1 MPRGRKTDQTSAPIA
16 AQTSGEPAVQTSAQP
31 VAPAKLTD
39 SEVAE
44 ALKAV
49 PEWSEVSE
57 AIQRTFRFGDFRQSM
72 AFVAQVADAAER
84 AQHHPDILV
93 RFNKVTLTLSTH
105 DAGGITSMDFDLAA
119 RCDAFAKS

>member
-1 MPRGRKTDQTSAPIA
+1 MPRGRKSDPKSAPA
-16 AQTSGEPAVQTSAQP
+16 AAPTPGQPAAAP
-31 VAPAKLTD
+31 VKLTD
-39 SEVAE
+39 AQLAE

-57 AIQRTFRFGDFRQSM
+57 AIQRTYRFGDFRQSM
-72 AFVAQVADAAER
+72 AFVAQVADAAEQ

-105 DAGGITSMDFDLAA
+105 DAGGITNKDFDLAA
-119 RCDAFAKS
+119 RCDTFAKA